1 MKGKLISE
9 INSYEVLA
17 PAGSFECMKAAF
29 NAGADA
35 VYVGG
40 NMFGARAFAG
50 NFDDEELKTAIDYAH
65 IRGKKLF
72 LTVNT
77 LLKNQEIERQLFD
90 YIRPLYERGLDAVI
104 VQDFGV
110 LIFIRE
116 NFPELDV
123 HASTQMTVTGSS
135 FAKELKQIGVTR
147 IVPARELLCS
157 EIKEIYEQT
166 GLEIECFVH
175 GALCYSY
182 SGQCLLSS
190 IIGGRSGN
198 RGRCAQPCRL
208 PYDIA
213 FKDMTVKKEYPLS
226 PKDLCTLQ
234 ILPDILE
241 SGVYSLKI
249 EGRMKKPE
257 YVALVTSMYRK
268 YVDLYVKNGRN
279 GYRVEDED
287 IEALKDIYNRGGFTD
302 GYYKRQNDAEMM
314 SLKRPNHM
322 GTVAAKIINIDEKK
336 RIIYAKAC
344 KDIDKE
350 DVLEIFLDN
359 QQSVYVDA
367 ENIRKNSDFVI
378 GSKMLKLKSEEKC
391 DTGQIFRRIS
401 SSKNRNIMRTRNNML
416 IREIEDNFLSVDRY
430 PVIAGGS
437 VVIYRDMPVS
447 VDVWSGEFNIH
458 IDGCIPEPAGNRP
471 VTETDI
477 KKQFL
482 KTGGTDFV
490 FDENQLTITVDDG
503 LFINIKELNRLRR
516 EALDMLR
523 ERILSQYRRIHNT
536 PCSIG
541 KESFSYSSDRPV
553 VTALVSGLEQLN
565 TVVLNENVNYIYV
578 ESDIFPESKTYQNW
592 HEIITKCHEN
602 GKEIYMALPYI
613 TRDKAKEELRHNIT
627 FLQNNELDGYVFRNM
642 ETFMFFKEMGIDVKK
657 AVFDNTIYAF
667 NNYSLRYLERYS
679 PFLVTGTYELNN
691 TELGHL
697 ECTRIEMP
705 VYGYIPVMVTA
716 GCLKKSYGRCD
727 GKKTGTMLKDRLG
740 NSFSVINHCNYCYNV
755 IYNSKPLMLTDL
767 SEDEVRIKPSA
778 IRYNFVS
785 ETAEEIRN
793 ILCGNIIKEFT
804 RGHFKRGVE

>member
-1 MKGKLISE
+1 MKDNFTFKL
-9 INSYEVLA
+9 NNYEVLS
-17 PAGSFECMKAAF
+17 PAGSYECMTAAF

-40 NMFGARAFAG
+40 NLFGARAFAG
-50 NFDDEELKTAIDYAH
+50 NFNEEELEEAIDYAH

-77 LLKNQEIERQLFD
+77 LLKNQEIEQQLFD

-110 LIFIRE
+110 LQFMRE
-116 NFPELDV
+116 NFRELDV

-135 FAKELKQIGVTR
+135 FAKELKQGGVTR
-147 IVPARELLCS
+147 IVPARELSCS
-157 EIKEIYEQT
+157 EIREIYEQT

-213 FKDMTVKKEYPLS
+213 FEDMTVKKEYPLS
-226 PKDLCTLQ
+226 PKDLCTLE

-268 YVDLYVKNGRN
+268 YVDLYLKNGRD
-279 GYRVEDED
+279 GYRVQDAD

-302 GYYKRQNDAEMM
+302 GYYKRQNGSEMM

-322 GTVAAKIINIDEKK
+322 GTIAAKIKSIDEKK
-336 RIIYAKAC
+336 RIIHAKAC
-344 KDIDKE
+344 KDIHKD

-359 QQSVYVDA
+359 QQSVYVKTQ
-367 ENIRKNSDFVI
+367 NVKNNLDFDI
-378 GSKMLKLKSEEKC
+378 DSKMLRLKSEEKC
-391 DTGQIFRRIS
+391 DISRIIKKIAA
-401 SSKNRNIMRTRNNML
+401 SKNQNIMRTRNNLL
-416 IREIEDNFLSVDRY
+416 IKEIEDTYLSGDRN
-430 PVIAGGS
+430 PVIAGCS
-437 VVIYRDMPVS
+437 VAICKDMPVS
-447 VDVWSGEFNIH
+447 VDVWSGDTNIH
-458 IDGCIPEPAGNRP
+458 IEGIVPEPAGKRP
-471 VTETDI
+471 VTSEDI
-477 KKQFL
+477 RKQFL

-490 FDENQLTITVDDG
+490 FDENQITIFVDEG

-516 EALDMLR
+516 EALDKLR
-523 ERILSQYRRIHNT
+523 EKILSQYRRIHNT
-536 PCSIG
+536 PCYIIKDSLFH
-541 KESFSYSSDRPV
+541 KLDKPL
-553 VTALVSGLEQLN
+553 VTTLVSDTKQLN
-565 TVVLNENVNYIYV
+565 AVISHERVNLIYA
-578 ESDIFPESKTYQNW
+578 ESDISNVSPNYDGW
-592 HEIITKCHEN
+592 HEIITECHEN
-602 GKEIYMALPYI
+602 GKEIFMALPYI
-613 TRDKAKEELRHNIT
+613 TRDKAKEEIRRGIS
-627 FLQNNELDGYVFRNM
+627 FFKNNKLDGYVFRNM
-642 ETFMFFKEMGIDVKK
+642 ETFLFFKELGIDVKK

-667 NNYSLRYLERYS
+667 NNYSVKYLERYK
-679 PFLVTGTYELNN
+679 PFLVTESYELNN

-697 ECTRIEMP
+697 KCTGTEMP
-705 VYGYIPVMVTA
+705 VYGYIPVMVSA

-727 GKKTGTMLKDRLG
+727 RKRGRTMLKDRLG
-740 NSFSVINHCNYCYNV
+740 NNFSVINHCVYCYNV

-767 SEDEVRIKPSA
+767 SEGDFRAKPSA
-778 IRYNFVS
+778 FRFNFVG
-785 ETAEEIRN
+785 ETSEEIKS
-793 ILCGNIIKEFT
+793 ILDGDILKDFT
-804 RGHFKRGVE
+804 RGHFRRGVE